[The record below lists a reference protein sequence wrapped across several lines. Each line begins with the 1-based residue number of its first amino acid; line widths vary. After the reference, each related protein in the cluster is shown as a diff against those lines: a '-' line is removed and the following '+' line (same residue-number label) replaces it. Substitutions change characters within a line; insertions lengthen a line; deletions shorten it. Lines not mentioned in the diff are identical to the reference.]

1 MGMKLGIAAL
11 AAAAALAG
19 GNALA
24 EEGAYEG
31 TWKLNVEQSHYPAM
45 MPTIK
50 DHVMVVSYDDGK
62 LLKYT
67 DNFTIADKTTHVTFD
82 GAYDGKPYKMTNGQD
97 MHVQHTKG
105 GYIDHWKDP
114 SGSTGIDACDFSAN
128 MTVMTCHSSF
138 TPKGMKKPVPFVE
151 VWNKVQ

>member
-1 MGMKLGIAAL
+1 MGVKLGVAVL

-19 GNALA
+19 SNALA
-24 EEGAYEG
+24 DEGAYEG

-67 DNFTIADKTTHVTFD
+67 DNFTMGTTTSHVTFD
-82 GAYDGKPYKMTNGQD
+82 VIVGGAQGLPDAIQVGSAVGQTGQRGSWGLALNRRRASE
-97 MHVQHTKG
+97 QHAEHHRQSCEHIGHHT
-105 GYIDHWKDP
+105 
-114 SGSTGIDACDFSAN
+114 
-128 MTVMTCHSSF
+128 TCS
-138 TPKGMKKPVPFVE
+138 
-151 VWNKVQ
+151 